1 MATNKPLRYIA
12 SLFLLVLFFQLSALS
27 FSDSDNKKLLN
38 ALSTQAIASEISQL
52 VTEPCKVFI
61 LQDNKYFDTL
71 INHIRAARQSIDIAV
86 FLFKSNHPRSR
97 PGMIIQELA
106 NASQRGVKVTVI
118 LERSKRDK
126 NLNKENRK
134 TAKFLEKNGVKV
146 VYDSPSTTTHTKIVV
161 VDRRYCFVGS
171 HNFTQSA
178 FKYNHELS
186 LLVDSKDVAGKILEY
201 VNTISR

>member
-12 SLFLLVLFFQLSALS
+12 SLFLLVLFLQLSVLS
-27 FSDSDNKKLLN
+27 ILGSENKGLLS

-61 LQDNKYFDTL
+61 L
-71 INHIRAARQSIDIAV
+71 SIDIAV